1 MTKNPAAATEDFN
14 AEIGRHQMLAG
25 WNRRGNP
32 PMWPEPKGD
41 FVPAVWHYAEAAD
54 LLLRSA
60 DHIPAE
66 RTERRNL
73 IMVNPSAGNHYP
85 TLKTHVLAYQMVLP
99 GERARTHR
107 HSPHAGRVVLESD
120 GAYTIVNGVRI
131 PMQRGDVVLTPGMH
145 WHGHAHDGTEPAIWV
160 DFLDVPLVQL
170 LEPMFFEP
178 YPGDWQ
184 PAERET
190 RDTPLLFPYDV
201 TRERLAAAEPDATG
215 RYGRRIELGDPA
227 LPTVGLYMQQLEP
240 GTTTSPFRT
249 SANYQYVV
257 IDGDGSSVIEGVE
270 VSWSRGDTIAAP
282 SWRGQLHR
290 SEHGAV
296 LLAITDEPLQRYCGY
311 LRTEAY
317 EVGSGSG
324 EHRELTA
331 SEYRVG

>member
-1 MTKNPAAATEDFN
+1 MTKSPATTDEFN
-14 AEIGRHQMLAG
+14 MEIARHQLLAG

-41 FVPAVWHYAEAAD
+41 FVPAVWHYADAAD

-73 IMVNPSAGNHYP
+73 IMVNPREGNRYP
-85 TLKTHVLAYQMVLP
+85 TLKTQVLAYQMVLP

-120 GAYTIVNGVRI
+120 GAYTVVNGVRI
-131 PMQRGDVVLTPGMH
+131 PMQPGDVVLTPGMD
-145 WHGHAHDGTEPAIWV
+145 WHGHGHDGKEPAIWV

-184 PAERET
+184 PADRET

-201 TRERLAAAEPDATG
+201 SRKRLAAAEPDQAG
-215 RYGRRIELGDPA
+215 RYGRRIELGNPA
-227 LPTVGLYMQQLEP
+227 LPTVGLYLQQLDP

-257 IDGDGSSVIEGVE
+257 VEGDGRSVIEGVE
-270 VSWSRGDTIAAP
+270 VPWSRGDTIATP
-282 SWRGQLHR
+282 SWSGQRHH
-290 SEHGAV
+290 SERGAV

-311 LRTEAY
+311 LRTEAHDMA
-317 EVGSGSG
+317 SG
-324 EHRELTA
+324 ERRELTA
-331 SEYRVG
+331 SQYRVG